1 MQGSKRARSTPSI
14 SNRGSIYGIMGGLAP
29 RNGVSNVGT
38 YRHIVIKGGHG
49 LPQLN
54 GKDPTYQKMY
64 LFANNLVSVNPVSS
78 GGVGKK
84 NLLIH

>member
-29 RNGVSNVGT
+29 RTGVSNVGT
-38 YRHIVIKGGHG
+38 YRHIVIKGGQG

-54 GKDPTYQKMY
+54 GKSPTYQKNY